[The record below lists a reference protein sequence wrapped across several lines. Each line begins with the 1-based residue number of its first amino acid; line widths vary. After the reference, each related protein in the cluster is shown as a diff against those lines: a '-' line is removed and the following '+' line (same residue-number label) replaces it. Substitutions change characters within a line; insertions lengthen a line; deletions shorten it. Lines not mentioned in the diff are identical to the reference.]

1 MNMLSLWT
9 GLSTET
15 VDKKSIRID
24 SAPIAHTMV
33 HHGAGR
39 HTRRR
44 FAESADYDDRIMAA
58 EIENA
63 AGLSGAALITS
74 RLKHL
79 PTGPGVYR
87 MTDSAGKPLYVGK
100 AKNLRKRVTSYAR
113 GHGQPE
119 RIRLMVVQTTDLE
132 IVSTHTEVEA
142 LLLESNLIKQLKPR
156 YNIIL
161 RDDKSYPYILLR
173 TDSDWAQLV
182 KHRGARNRDGEYFGP
197 FASAS
202 AVNQTLNTLQKV
214 FPLRSCSDS
223 VFSGRTRP
231 CLQYQ
236 IKRCTAP
243 CVDLI
248 AKDDYAEIVDQAQAF
263 MGGRTRDVQ
272 RSLSR
277 RMEEASDAL
286 DFESAAIY
294 RDRIRALTQI
304 QAHQDINVE
313 AIGEADIVAAHQ
325 DGGTTCVQVF
335 FYRAGQN
342 YGTRTYFPNHARS
355 IPAEEVLEAF
365 VGQFYS
371 DKKPPKLVLVSHALP
386 NQELVRQALSIR
398 ADRKVEISKPQRG
411 TRKSVIDNA
420 SLNAADALARRLS
433 ESATQRK
440 LLDGVADLFD
450 LDAPPKRI
458 EVYDNSHIS
467 GTNAL
472 GAMIVS
478 GEDGFQ
484 KSAYRKFNIK
494 NTDIAPGDD
503 YAMMREVLTRR
514 FARALKEDPDRERG
528 IWPDLVIIDGGPGQL
543 SVVLEVLDE
552 LGIADQPLV
561 SIAKGPDRNAGR
573 ERFHVPGRAPF
584 SLPLQDPILYF
595 LQRLRDEAH
604 RFAIGSH
611 RNRRSKQIRRSVID
625 EISGIGAKRKRAL
638 LNHFGSAASIG
649 RAGLADLEAVD
660 GISKTVAKRI
670 YDQFHGEE

>member
-1 MNMLSLWT
+1 M
-9 GLSTET
+9 
-15 VDKKSIRID
+15 
-24 SAPIAHTMV
+24 
-33 HHGAGR
+33 
-39 HTRRR
+39 
-44 FAESADYDDRIMAA
+44 AD

-63 AGLSGAALITS
+63 PTLTGAALIAS
-74 RLKHL
+74 RLKML
-79 PTGPGVYR
+79 PTSPGVYR
-87 MTDSAGKPLYVGK
+87 MIDASGKPLYVGK
-100 AKNLRKRVTSYAR
+100 AKNLRTRVTSYSR
-113 GHGQPE
+113 GHGHPE
-119 RIRLMVVQTTDLE
+119 RIRLMVVQTAELE

-156 YNIIL
+156 YNILL

-173 TDSDWAQLV
+173 TDSNWAQLI
-182 KHRGARNRDGEYFGP
+182 KHRGARNNGGEYFGP
-197 FASAS
+197 FASAG
-202 AVNQTLNTLQKV
+202 AVNRTLNILQKV

-248 AKDDYAEIVDQAQAF
+248 SAEDYDQVVKQAHAF
-263 MGGRTRDVQ
+263 LGGRTRDVQ
-272 RSLSR
+272 QSISKQ
-277 RMEEASDAL
+277 MEAASEAL

-304 QAHQDINVE
+304 QAHQYINIE
-313 AIGEADIVAAHQ
+313 SITEADIIAAHQ
-325 DGGTTCVQVF
+325 EGGSTCVQVF

-342 YGTRTYFPNHARS
+342 YGTRTYFPDHAKT
-355 IPAEEVLEAF
+355 IPPDEVLEAF
-365 VGQFYS
+365 IGQFYS
-371 DKKPPKLVLVSHALP
+371 DKKPPKLVLISHPLP
-386 NQELVRQALSIR
+386 NQALVGEALSIR

-411 TRKSVIDNA
+411 SRKSLIDSA
-420 SLNAADALARRLS
+420 ALNAADALARRLS
-433 ESATQRK
+433 ESASQRK
-440 LLDGVADLFD
+440 LLEGVAALFA

-478 GEDGFQ
+478 GEDGFE

-494 NTDIAPGDD
+494 NPDIEPGDD

-514 FARALKEDPDRERG
+514 FARALKEDPARERG
-528 IWPDLVIIDGGPGQL
+528 TWPDLVLIDGGPGQL
-543 SVVLEVLDE
+543 SVVMEVLDE
-552 LGIADQPLV
+552 LGIPDQPV
-561 SIAKGPDRNAGR
+561 ASIAKGPDRNAGR
-573 ERFHVPGRAPF
+573 ERFHVPGRQPF
-584 SLPLQDPILYF
+584 SLPLQDPVLYF
-595 LQRLRDEAH
+595 MQRLRDEAH

-625 EISGIGAKRKRAL
+625 EVSGIGAKRKRAL

-649 RAGLADLEAVD
+649 RAGLSDLEAVD

-670 YDQFHGEE
+670 YDHFHAEE

>member
-1 MNMLSLWT
+1 
-9 GLSTET
+9 
-15 VDKKSIRID
+15 
-24 SAPIAHTMV
+24 
-33 HHGAGR
+33 
-39 HTRRR
+39 
-44 FAESADYDDRIMAA
+44 MAN

-63 AGLSGAALITS
+63 PTLTGAALIAS
-74 RLKHL
+74 RLKTL

-87 MTDSAGKPLYVGK
+87 MIDASGKPLYVGK
-100 AKNLRKRVTSYAR
+100 AKNLRNRVTSYAR

-119 RIRLMVVQTTDLE
+119 RIRLMVVQTAELE

-156 YNIIL
+156 YNILL

-173 TDSDWAQLV
+173 TDSDWAQLI
-182 KHRGARNRDGEYFGP
+182 KHRGARNKGGEYFGP
-197 FASAS
+197 FASAG
-202 AVNQTLNTLQKV
+202 AVNRTLNILQKV

-248 AKDDYAEIVDQAQAF
+248 SREDYDEIVKQAHAF
-263 MGGRTRDVQ
+263 LGGRTRDVQ
-272 RSLSR
+272 QAISKQ
-277 RMEEASDAL
+277 MEAASDAL

-294 RDRIRALTQI
+294 RNRIRALTQI

-313 AIGEADIVAAHQ
+313 SINEADIIAAHQ
-325 DGGTTCVQVF
+325 EGGSTCVQIF

-342 YGTRTYFPNHARS
+342 YGTRTYFPNHAKT
-355 IPAEEVLEAF
+355 IPTEEVLEAF
-365 VGQFYS
+365 IGQFYS
-371 DKKPPKLVLVSHALP
+371 DKKPPKLVLISHPLP
-386 NQELVRQALSIR
+386 NEALVRQALSIR
-398 ADRKVEISKPQRG
+398 ADRKVEVSKPQRG
-411 TRKSVIDNA
+411 SRKSLIDSA
-420 SLNAADALARRLS
+420 ALNAADALARRLS
-433 ESATQRK
+433 ESASQRK
-440 LLDGVADLFD
+440 LLEGVAALFA
-450 LDAPPKRI
+450 LDGPPKRI

-478 GEDGFQ
+478 GEDGFE

-494 NTDIAPGDD
+494 NPDIEPGDD

-528 IWPDLVIIDGGPGQL
+528 TWPNLVLIDGGPGQL
-543 SVVLEVLDE
+543 SVVMEVLDD
-552 LGIADQPLV
+552 LGIPDQPVV

-573 ERFHVPGRAPF
+573 ERFHMPGRQPF
-584 SLPLQDPILYF
+584 SLPLQDPVLYF
-595 LQRLRDEAH
+595 MQRLRDEAH
-604 RFAIGSH
+604 RFAIGNH

-625 EISGIGAKRKRAL
+625 EVSGIGAKRKRAL
-638 LNHFGSAASIG
+638 LNHFGSSASIG
-649 RAGLADLEAVD
+649 CAGLSDLEAVD

-670 YDQFHGEE
+670 YDHFHAEE

>member
-1 MNMLSLWT
+1 MADDIKN
-9 GLSTET
+9 
-15 VDKKSIRID
+15 
-24 SAPIAHTMV
+24 APTAN
-33 HHGAGR
+33 GEA
-39 HTRRR
+39 
-44 FAESADYDDRIMAA
+44 
-58 EIENA
+58 
-63 AGLSGAALITS
+63 LKGAAFIAS
-74 RLKHL
+74 RLKTL

-87 MTDSAGKPLYVGK
+87 MTDAAGKPLYVGK
-100 AKNLRKRVTSYAR
+100 AKNLRNRVTSYAR

-119 RIRLMVVQTTDLE
+119 RIRLMVAQTIDLE

-156 YNIIL
+156 YNILL

-173 TDSDWAQLV
+173 TDTDWVQLI
-182 KHRGARNRDGEYFGP
+182 KHHGARNKGGEYFGP
-197 FASAS
+197 FASAG
-202 AVNQTLNTLQKV
+202 AVNRTLNTLQKV

-223 VFSGRTRP
+223 VFNGRTRP

-243 CVDLI
+243 CVGLI
-248 AKDDYAEIVDQAQAF
+248 SKDDYAEIVGQAKAF
-263 MGGRTRDVQ
+263 MRGRSRDVQ
-272 RSLSR
+272 ESMSR
-277 RMEEASDAL
+277 KMEEASDAL
-286 DFESAAIY
+286 DYESAAIH

-304 QAHQDINVE
+304 QAHQDIHVGS
-313 AIGEADIVAAHQ
+313 IGEADIIAAHQ
-325 DGGTTCVQVF
+325 DGGATCVQVF

-342 YGTRTYFPNHARS
+342 YGTRTFFPNHARS
-355 IPAEEVLEAF
+355 IPVDEVLEAF
-365 VGQFYS
+365 IGQFYS
-371 DKKPPKLVLVSHALP
+371 DKKPPKLMLVSHALP

-411 TRKSVIDNA
+411 ARKSLIDNA

-440 LLDGVADLFD
+440 LLDGVAGLFD
-450 LDAPPKRI
+450 LDTPPKRI

-478 GEDGFQ
+478 GEDGFE

-494 NTDIAPGDD
+494 NPDIEPGDD

-514 FARALKEDPDRERG
+514 FARALKEDPDREKG
-528 IWPDLVIIDGGPGQL
+528 TWPDLVLIDGGPGQL
-543 SVVLEVLDE
+543 SVVMEVLDE

-561 SIAKGPDRNAGR
+561 AIAKGPDRNAGR

-584 SLPLQDPILYF
+584 SLPLQDPVLYF
-595 LQRLRDEAH
+595 MQRLRDEAH

-611 RNRRSKQIRRSVID
+611 RNRRSSQISKSVID
-625 EISGIGAKRKRAL
+625 EVPGIGAKRKRAL
-638 LNHFGSAASIG
+638 LNHFGSAISIG
-649 RAGLADLEAVD
+649 RAGLADLETVD

-670 YDQFHGEE
+670 YDYFHAEE